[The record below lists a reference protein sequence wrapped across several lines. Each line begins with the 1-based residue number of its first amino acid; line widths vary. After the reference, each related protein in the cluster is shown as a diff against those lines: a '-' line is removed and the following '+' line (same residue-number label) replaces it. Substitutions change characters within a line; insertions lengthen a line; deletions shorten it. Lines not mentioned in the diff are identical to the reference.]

1 MTQWYHASI
10 NISSLLNTPSAFSI
24 TKAAKQMAA
33 TARRMWRSAR
43 FTGNNIEKHP
53 LKRYII
59 LQITLAIFAI
69 LLICTYILAGFWWA
83 QPPALLLMGVTLGME
98 VALKLGGVR
107 RE

>member
-1 MTQWYHASI
+1 
-10 NISSLLNTPSAFSI
+10 
-24 TKAAKQMAA
+24 MAA

-43 FTGNNIEKHP
+43 FTGLKESTPNTQQDTTSQNSGQFSGNNIEKHP

-83 QPPALLLMGVTLGME
+83 QPLALLLMGVTLGME
-98 VALKLGGVR
+98 VALKLLRGVR